1 MAMLD
6 MRPETM
12 QPALAIEDVE
22 LAGSLSGYAS
32 VFGLSDLRN
41 DVVERGRSP
50 ARPPRPRV
58 GRRQSA
64 RMRAA
69 FMSRAGWRGCAM
81 RWN

>member
-32 VFGLSDLRN
+32 VFGLSALRK
-41 DVVERGRSP
+41 DVVKRGDRP
-50 ARPPRPRV
+50 LARQGRV
-58 GRRQSA
+58 SDV
-64 RMRAA
+64 RMLWQA
-69 FMSRAGWRGCAM
+69 
-81 RWN
+81 

>member
-41 DVVERGRSP
+41 DVVERGAIAP
-50 ARPPRPRV
+50 LARRGRV
-58 GRRQSA
+58 SDV
-64 RMRAA
+64 RMLWQA
-69 FMSRAGWRGCAM
+69 
-81 RWN
+81 